1 MSTGTIVHVQR
12 IKALDALR
20 GIAVLM
26 VFAYH
31 LVRLIQTS
39 GVLSVPVK
47 LVLATGMFG
56 VDLFYVLSGF
66 FITKAILSPATWSRS
81 SYLRSRITRIYPA
94 YLLCLLVCAGIAVF
108 TEQVRLP
115 DLATALLLHLTMLHN
130 FVPGMPGK
138 FNGVFWTLGVEF
150 PYYFLMLAI
159 GFGLRDRRYFWK
171 ISGIALVVAVLF
183 RYCVYALT
191 PSGAASESTRL
202 FLSTQVIG
210 SLDAFFVGGI
220 VAYLSLQRMG
230 VSARAALPNLL
241 ISACTCMILLYFI
254 SLHLSDFWTN
264 PFTMVWWRALLSISY
279 GLVIF
284 FIINLNIDKLLSWSG
299 LPFMGKISFSFYL
312 WHLPVITYFAGKNQ
326 PDSTTLAVLLPKLA
340 LILISSVVLAWT
352 SWRFIETRFHP
363 T

>member
-12 IKALDALR
+12 IQALDALR

-31 LVRLIQTS
+31 IVSKIQTS
-39 GVLSVPVK
+39 GVLSEPVK
-47 LVLATGMFG
+47 LVFATGMFG

-66 FITKAILSPATWSRS
+66 FITKAILSPASWSRA

-94 YLLCLLVCAGIAVF
+94 YVVCLLVSAGIAVF
-108 TEQVRLP
+108 SGQMRLP
-115 DLATALLLHLTMLHN
+115 DLAPALLLHLTMLHN
-130 FVPGMPGK
+130 FVPGMSEK

-150 PYYFLMLAI
+150 PYYVLMLAI
-159 GFGLRDRRYFWK
+159 GFRLRERRFFWK

-183 RYCVYALT
+183 RYCVYALI
-191 PSGAASESTRL
+191 PSGAASESTR
-202 FLSTQVIG
+202 FFVSTQVIG

-220 VAYLSLQRMG
+220 VAYWSLHKMG
-230 VSARAALPNLL
+230 ANAKSAPLYFL
-241 ISACTCMILLYFI
+241 ISACTCVVLLYFI
-254 SLHLSDFWTN
+254 SRHLSDFWTN

-284 FIINLNIDKLLSWSG
+284 FIISLNIDKLLVWSG

-312 WHLPVITYFAGKNQ
+312 WHLPVINYFAGKTQ
-326 PDSTTLAVLLPKLA
+326 PTTTTLGVLLPDLT
-340 LILISSVVLAWT
+340 LILISSVLLAWT
-352 SWRFIETRFHP
+352 SWRFIEARFHP
-363 T
+363 A

>member
-1 MSTGTIVHVQR
+1 
-12 IKALDALR
+12 
-20 GIAVLM
+20 
-26 VFAYH
+26 
-31 LVRLIQTS
+31 
-39 GVLSVPVK
+39 
-47 LVLATGMFG
+47 
-56 VDLFYVLSGF
+56 
-66 FITKAILSPATWSRS
+66 
-81 SYLRSRITRIYPA
+81 
-94 YLLCLLVCAGIAVF
+94 
-108 TEQVRLP
+108 
-115 DLATALLLHLTMLHN
+115 
-130 FVPGMPGK
+130 
-138 FNGVFWTLGVEF
+138 
-150 PYYFLMLAI
+150 MLAI